1 MAEKFATVEDYL
13 QSLAPEVRSAL
24 EDVRAAIHQAA
35 PGADEAISYNIPTL
49 RRDGRSVVHFAG
61 WKAHVSLYPM
71 PDGDAE
77 LERDLAPYSSGKG
90 TLKFPLAEPIPLE
103 LVRRVV
109 ARLDQKT

>member
-1 MAEKFATVEDYL
+1 M
-13 QSLAPEVRSAL
+13 
-24 EDVRAAIHQAA
+24 
-35 PGADEAISYNIPTL
+35 ISYNIPTL
-49 RRDGRSVVHFAG
+49 KRDGRSVVHFAG

-71 PDGDAE
+71 PDGDAD